1 LGVPLEYD
9 NSIIYGRDFV
19 RTLYSTFAR
28 GWPGVALLFMR
39 LVIAVALAT
48 HAIVRLPRGAP
59 TEPAALLWLSIV
71 AGVFLLLGLWTPIAG
86 AFMAIVALWRA
97 SSQSGDPWTYVLL
110 ATLCAALVFLGP
122 GAWSIDA
129 YLFGWKRIE
138 FREK

>member
-1 LGVPLEYD
+1 MR
-9 NSIIYGRDFV
+9 S
-19 RTLYSTFAR
+19 LYSTFAR

-48 HAIVRLPRGAP
+48 HAIVRLLRGSP
-59 TEPAALLWLSIV
+59 TEPPALLWLSLV

-86 AFMAIVALWRA
+86 AFMTIVALWRA
-97 SSQSGDPWTYVLL
+97 SSQPGDPWTYVLL

-138 FREK
+138 FREKQR